1 MVKIFVPEHN
11 HELATGNQIAFV
23 YAHRHVSD
31 AALALTN
38 TMTRVSIRPC
48 HTYEYMVEQ
57 AGGYSVV
64 GFTMKDLY
72 NKLDQQRRTSL
83 FESDSKG
90 ALSYMRALAAKDP
103 HFICRFTTDLED
115 STYKTNKPLVMFV
128 GSNNH
133 RGSIIFGAALISDET
148 EETYTWLLRT
158 FLESM
163 NGKMA
168 KAVLTDSDEAM
179 RKAIETV
186 MPEARHRLCIW
197 HIGKNAF
204 THLKS
209 EEKLK
214 AFNRCVRKNQTV
226 EQFERLWQEMI
237 DELDLHDDI
246 WIRNMYE
253 KRDKFCQAF
262 IGDIFMAGMRSTQMC
277 EGMNKEFKR
286 VLSKGK
292 SLVELV
298 ALVYRLLMKLRHNQ
312 ERDEFIYMNSFPGAV
327 THLVDLEIQASS
339 IFTHDVFKWI
349 VREIKKK
356 SFNTLKQGAECHED
370 GSRVYKLSV
379 YKRPEFDHTVVLG
392 AVTHLVDLEIQA
404 SSIFTH
410 DVFKWIVRE
419 IKKESFITLKQGAEC
434 HEDGSR
440 VYKVSVHK
448 RPEFDHTIVYHPE
461 KETDSAKDSIM
472 LCSCRINVSVRGSTM
487 SSHVHGDEKEH
498 IFELHKSLIVKR
510 WSKDARTVCEIP
522 YPDQSMPREAL
533 EVSKYGALTA
543 ECNRL
548 CFYASK
554 TDAGY
559 NLLQKEISRLSS
571 IVEGFA
577 KEKEKVQ
584 APATPSNMKGNVVRD
599 PIPVRTKGREK
610 MTRRLRLPDNRLLV
624 VIAKVLDTT
633 VKHVM
638 LGRRK
643 KKLRRAMKMMNE
655 TLTLVL
661 QLQHLE
667 RDPMVIANDLDTIL
681 KHVMLGKRKKKLRR
695 QTKMLRE
702 QYRALCTNSERS
714 LSALWGKLAAEIL
727 MQNWDIALEELNRL
741 KEIIDSKNFSSPLI
755 QEFLT
760 CVYVNYGM
768 CLCDIE

>member
-1 MVKIFVPEHN
+1 
-11 HELATGNQIAFV
+11 
-23 YAHRHVSD
+23 
-31 AALALTN
+31 
-38 TMTRVSIRPC
+38 
-48 HTYEYMVEQ
+48 
-57 AGGYSVV
+57 
-64 GFTMKDLY
+64 
-72 NKLDQQRRTSL
+72 
-83 FESDSKG
+83 
-90 ALSYMRALAAKDP
+90 MRALAAKDP

-115 STYKTNKPLVMFV
+115 RLVDIFWRDEHSFVDYQCYGDVLIFDSTYKTNVYNRPLVLFV

-133 RGSIIFGAALISDET
+133 RGRIIFGASLISDET

-163 NGKMA
+163 NGKMP

-179 RKAIETV
+179 RKAIDTV
-186 MPEARHRLCIW
+186 MPKARHRICIW

-209 EEKLK
+209 EEELK
-214 AFNRCVRKNQTV
+214 AFNRCVRKYQTV

-237 DELDLHDDI
+237 EELDLHDDI
-246 WIRNMYE
+246 WIGNMYE

-262 IGDIFMAGMRSTQMC
+262 FGDIFMAGMRSTQGC

-286 VLSKGK
+286 VLGKGK

-298 ALVYRLLMKLRHNQ
+298 TLVSRLLMKLRHNQ
-312 ERDEFIYMNSFPGAV
+312 EKDEFINMNFPGV
-327 THLVDLEIQASS
+327 
-339 IFTHDVFKWI
+339 
-349 VREIKKK
+349 
-356 SFNTLKQGAECHED
+356 
-370 GSRVYKLSV
+370 
-379 YKRPEFDHTVVLG
+379 
-392 AVTHLVDLEIQA
+392 VTHLVDLEIQA

-419 IKKESFITLKQGAEC
+419 IKKERFITLKQGAKC
-434 HEDGSR
+434 HEDGSH
-440 VYKVSVHK
+440 VYKVSVYK
-448 RPEFDHTIVYHPE
+448 RPEFDNTVVYHPE
-461 KETDSAKDSIM
+461 KETDSAEDPIM
-472 LCSCRINVSVRGSTM
+472 VCSCRMFQYRGVPCRHMFTVMIN
-487 SSHVHGDEKEH
+487 EH
-498 IFELHKSLIVKR
+498 IFELHKSLIIKR
-510 WSKDARTVCEIP
+510 WSKDARTMCEIP

-533 EVSKYGALTA
+533 EVSRYGALTA

-559 NLLQKEISRLSS
+559 NLLQKEISKLSS

-584 APATPSNMKGNVVRD
+584 APATPSNIKGNVVRD

-610 MTRRLRLPDNRLLV
+610 MTRRLRLPDDRLLV

-643 KKLRRAMKMMNE
+643 KKLRRAMKMTNE

-661 QLQHLE
+661 QLQHL
-667 RDPMVIANDLDTIL
+667 
-681 KHVMLGKRKKKLRR
+681 
-695 QTKMLRE
+695 
-702 QYRALCTNSERS
+702 
-714 LSALWGKLAAEIL
+714 
-727 MQNWDIALEELNRL
+727 
-741 KEIIDSKNFSSPLI
+741 
-755 QEFLT
+755 
-760 CVYVNYGM
+760 
-768 CLCDIE
+768 

>member
-1 MVKIFVPEHN
+1 MIADVRALTFETVDEAERFYCAYSAVVGFGCRKDDKGESNGLIRWRQWVCCKEGTRGKKYLEADGLSRTPRKQTRVNCQARFRINYNDGSRVYMVKIFVPEHN

-23 YAHRHVSD
+23 RAHRHVSD

-48 HTYEYMVEQ
+48 HTYEFMVEQ

-72 NKLDQQRRTSL
+72 NKLDQQRRTSP
-83 FESDSKG
+83 FESDSEG

-115 STYKTNKPLVMFV
+115 RPLVLFV

-163 NGKMA
+163 NGKMP
-168 KAVLTDSDEAM
+168 KAVLTNSDEAM
-179 RKAIETV
+179 RK
-186 MPEARHRLCIW
+186 
-197 HIGKNAF
+197 
-204 THLKS
+204 
-209 EEKLK
+209 
-214 AFNRCVRKNQTV
+214 
-226 EQFERLWQEMI
+226 EMI
-237 DELDLHDDI
+237 DVLDLHDDI
-246 WIRNMYE
+246 WIGNMYE

-262 IGDIFMAGMRSTQMC
+262 FGDIFMAGMRSTQRC

-286 VLSKGK
+286 VLGKGK
-292 SLVELV
+292 SFVELV

-312 ERDEFIYMNSFPGAV
+312 ERDEFINMNSFPGAV

-339 IFTHDVFKWI
+339 IFTHDVFK
-349 VREIKKK
+349 
-356 SFNTLKQGAECHED
+356 L
-370 GSRVYKLSV
+370 
-379 YKRPEFDHTVVLG
+379 
-392 AVTHLVDLEIQA
+392 
-404 SSIFTH
+404 
-410 DVFKWIVRE
+410 IVRE

-440 VYKVSVHK
+440 VYKVSVYK
-448 RPEFDHTIVYHPE
+448 RPEFDHTVVYHPE
-461 KETDSAKDSIM
+461 KEADNAEDPIM
-472 LCSCRINVSVRGSTM
+472 VCSCRMFQYRGVPCHHMFTVM
-487 SSHVHGDEKEH
+487 KNEH
-498 IFELHKSLIVKR
+498 IFELQKSLIVKR

-533 EVSKYGALTA
+533 VSRYGALTA

-559 NLLQKEISRLSS
+559 NMLQKEISRLSS

-599 PIPVRTKGREK
+599 LVPFRTKGREK
-610 MTRRLRLPDNRLLV
+610 NDKKTEAPRRPITCGYCQGIGHNSQTCNVRKEKEKAEKRNENDERNTDPHPLV
-624 VIAKVLDTT
+624 ATPAKRSCGYCKRSGHNTQTCDV
-633 VKHVM
+633 
-638 LGRRK
+638 RK
-643 KKLRRAMKMMNE
+643 EKEKAEKTNE
-655 TLTLVL
+655 NVTGTSN
-661 QLQHLE
+661 
-667 RDPMVIANDLDTIL
+667 DPPPS
-681 KHVMLGKRKKKLRR
+681 
-695 QTKMLRE
+695 
-702 QYRALCTNSERS
+702 YRALCTNSERS

-727 MQNWDIALEELNRL
+727 MQNWDIALEELN
-741 KEIIDSKNFSSPLI
+741 
-755 QEFLT
+755 
-760 CVYVNYGM
+760 
-768 CLCDIE
+768 